1 MRVGFGTWRLLYT
14 GIVLL
19 GMGIAF
25 IVMISG
31 EMSDYAKKGADYS
44 TLQWSDFKEGMMIEG
59 DLPVN
64 YGSYEEIVNDDK
76 NKSIG
81 QFYLIDAGDDCF
93 MGIYTPID
101 ELINS
106 LDDQYDA
113 WSNDEDISP
122 VHFKGNKD
130 GQPGQRLYKG
140 LSYLRRIHQ
149 GRSRQLYSRPLHKVR
164 RHRISPGNAD
174 HRNSRS
180 RRRSCIPA
188 DVRPQKNHGTLS
200 S

>member
-19 GMGIAF
+19 GIGIAF

-31 EMSDYAKKGADYS
+31 EMADYAKRGADYS
-44 TLQWSDFKEGMMIEG
+44 TMQWSDFKEGMMIEG

-113 WSNDEDISP
+113 WSNGEDISQP
-122 VHFKGNKD
+122 CALQRQGNKD
-130 GQPGQRLYKG
+130 GQPGQRIYKG

-149 GRSRQLYSRPLHKVR
+149 GRS
-164 RHRISPGNAD
+164 
-174 HRNSRS
+174 
-180 RRRSCIPA
+180 
-188 DVRPQKNHGTLS
+188 
-200 S
+200 

>member
-19 GMGIAF
+19 GIGIAF

-31 EMSDYAKKGADYS
+31 EMADYAKKGADYS

-113 WSNDEDISP
+113 WYNDEDISP
-122 VHFKGNKD
+122 CL
-130 GQPGQRLYKG
+130 LYT
-140 LSYLRRIHQ
+140 
-149 GRSRQLYSRPLHKVR
+149 
-164 RHRISPGNAD
+164 SPSPRDRG
-174 HRNSRS
+174 
-180 RRRSCIPA
+180 
-188 DVRPQKNHGTLS
+188 
-200 S
+200 

>member
-19 GMGIAF
+19 GIGIAF

-31 EMSDYAKKGADYS
+31 EMADYAKKGADYS

-81 QFYLIDAGDDCF
+81 QFYLIDAATTASWVS
-93 MGIYTPID
+93 TP
-101 ELINS
+101 
-106 LDDQYDA
+106 
-113 WSNDEDISP
+113 
-122 VHFKGNKD
+122 
-130 GQPGQRLYKG
+130 
-140 LSYLRRIHQ
+140 
-149 GRSRQLYSRPLHKVR
+149 RSTS
-164 RHRISPGNAD
+164 
-174 HRNSRS
+174 
-180 RRRSCIPA
+180 
-188 DVRPQKNHGTLS
+188 
-200 S
+200 